1 MSKRLRTSVILSH
14 EGEIVIFPVGDRV
27 PAWAAKQIGDLDV
40 YESSRRE
47 AQTPAPEPETGPET
61 PEEAEATPSATEEV
75 SVPENAGEDASVVV
89 EQPSGNGSTEEWA
102 AFAKSK
108 GATDEDLEGM
118 SRNEIRAKY
127 GE

>member
-1 MSKRLRTSVILSH
+1 MSKRLRTSVLLSH
-14 EGEIVIFPVGDRV
+14 DDEIVILPVGARV

-47 AQTPAPEPETGPET
+47 AEAPAPAPETGPET
-61 PEEAEATPSATEEV
+61 PEEAEDTPSAPEEV
-75 SVPENAGEDASVVV
+75 SVPENAGEGVSVDV

-108 GATDEDLEGM
+108 GATDADLEGM